1 MPEKLPGVVSRQVA
15 HDHPADDVAGL
26 YAGLSD
32 PVRRRL
38 LREHSKVDVRLVLL
52 ELGSKLV
59 RPACAV
65 LVLSVPTFRLSLRQL
80 PFSTRWRV
88 RRAVKISECTLA
100 KLSVRTNCR

>member
-52 ELGSKLV
+52 ELGKQVSSACLRRTSTV
-59 RPACAV
+59 GTHLQVELTAIALLDALACPA
-65 LVLSVPTFRLSLRQL
+65 RRQNIRMY
-80 PFSTRWRV
+80 T
-88 RRAVKISECTLA
+88 C
-100 KLSVRTNCR
+100 